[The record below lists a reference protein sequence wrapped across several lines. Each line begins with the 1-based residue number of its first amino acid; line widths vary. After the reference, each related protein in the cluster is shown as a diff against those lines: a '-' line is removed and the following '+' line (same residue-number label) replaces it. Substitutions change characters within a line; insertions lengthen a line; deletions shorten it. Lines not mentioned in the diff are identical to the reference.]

1 MLTKTSPVIIGDIH
15 IGIKKRTRHFPH
27 VEYSEEHRE
36 GRTWEFVFY
45 LIHCISVDP
54 HYVLRPGLS

>member
-1 MLTKTSPVIIGDIH
+1 MIIGDIH

-45 LIHCISVDP
+45 PIHCISIDP